1 MFEVVAQWNKI
12 LNVSEQPL
20 VNVSHELIMDHSS
33 NSVQS
38 FGYATVVVYV
48 IVHLYAYSYHILF
61 MNNAS
66 IVTLPQ
72 WVHHS
77 FCVV

>member
-1 MFEVVAQWNKI
+1 MSTHCCYAKFEVVAQCNKI

-20 VNVSHELIMDHSS
+20 VNVSHELIVDPCS

-38 FGYATVVVYV
+38 FGYAAVVVYV
-48 IVHLYAYSYHILF
+48 IINFCAYSYHILF

-72 WVHHS
+72 
-77 FCVV
+77 